1 MEPNLLSFSRHMLPP
16 HPLTAPPFG
25 CPLPTHPE
33 SSPYLMNLLD
43 QTRQQ
48 LSSPDA
54 RHVLDKGISEMF
66 RSLSGSLGYTNEDSN
81 SEPVSTKRL
90 ADCLPRLNQW
100 GEGVWQEVP
109 NSSVEVSKY
118 QYCFGLSEI

>member
-1 MEPNLLSFSRHMLPP
+1 
-16 HPLTAPPFG
+16 
-25 CPLPTHPE
+25 
-33 SSPYLMNLLD
+33 MNLLD

-54 RHVLDKGISEMF
+54 RHVLDKGISDMF
-66 RSLSGSLGYTNEDSN
+66 RSLTESLGYTNDVSD
-81 SEPVSTKRL
+81 SEPLESKRL

-109 NSSVEVSKY
+109 NSSVEVSNRY
-118 QYCFGLSEI
+118 N